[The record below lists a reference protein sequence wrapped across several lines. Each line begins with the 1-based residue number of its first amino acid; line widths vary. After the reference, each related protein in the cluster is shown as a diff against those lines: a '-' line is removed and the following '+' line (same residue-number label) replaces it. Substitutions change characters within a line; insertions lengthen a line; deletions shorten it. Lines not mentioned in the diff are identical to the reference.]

1 MSLSPWD
8 LDGEIAAIRERGL
21 YRRLRTIEGGEEPE
35 VTVDGRRAIL
45 LCSNNYLGL
54 ATHPEVV
61 RAASEAAEKWGA
73 GSGSSRLI
81 SGTLG
86 IHGELEEKIAEWK
99 GAPRALAFSS
109 GYHANLGVIQAL
121 CGPGDAVLSDELNHA
136 SLIDGCRLSRAEVR
150 VYRHAD
156 LDSLEEVLRATA
168 KARRRLIVT
177 DSVFSMDGDRA
188 PLEKI
193 CDLAERHGAA
203 VMVDEA
209 HGAGVLGADGA
220 GLVEE
225 LGLRDRVLVQMGTLG
240 KALGSFGAYVAGS
253 SALVDLLVNRART
266 FIFTTGLPPAAV
278 GAASAAIDV
287 VRREP
292 ERRAR
297 VMENARRIHTAIEET
312 SVAMPPLES
321 PILPVVLGEERR
333 TMAVC
338 ERLLEDGVF
347 AQGIRPPTVP
357 AGTCRLR
364 VTLMAT
370 HSDEQIERA
379 IAAFRTA
386 LGSPL
391 PLGERQARSAG

>member
-1 MSLSPWD
+1 
-8 LDGEIAAIRERGL
+8 
-21 YRRLRTIEGGEEPE
+21 
-35 VTVDGRRAIL
+35 
-45 LCSNNYLGL
+45 
-54 ATHPEVV
+54 
-61 RAASEAAEKWGA
+61 
-73 GSGSSRLI
+73 
-81 SGTLG
+81 
-86 IHGELEEKIAEWK
+86 
-99 GAPRALAFSS
+99 
-109 GYHANLGVIQAL
+109 
-121 CGPGDAVLSDELNHA
+121 
-136 SLIDGCRLSRAEVR
+136 
-150 VYRHAD
+150 
-156 LDSLEEVLRATA
+156 
-168 KARRRLIVT
+168 
-177 DSVFSMDGDRA
+177 MDGDRA
-188 PLEKI
+188 PLVGI
-193 CDLAERHGAA
+193 CELAERHGAA

-225 LGLRDRVLVQMGTLG
+225 LGLRERVLVQMGTLG

-253 SALVDLLVNRART
+253 NGLVDLLVNRART

-297 VMENARRIHTAIEET
+297 VMENARRIHEAIAAAG
-312 SVAMPPLES
+312 VAMPPLDS

-370 HSDEQIERA
+370 HTDEQIGRA
-379 IAAFRTA
+379 NAAFRRA
-386 LGSPL
+386 L
-391 PLGERQARSAG
+391 E